1 MHHLPHLR
9 TIKGYL
15 RIYGRPPH
23 GQTAE
28 NRAKPAMAKPAIASP
43 PAGFWSAV
51 CLDASPQFFWRGDVF
66 LSVLTENNGSS
77 RPARG
82 SDRRIARGLS
92 GR

>member
-28 NRAKPAMAKPAIASP
+28 NRAKPAMAKPAIAP
-43 PAGFWSAV
+43 P
-51 CLDASPQFFWRGDVF
+51 P
-66 LSVLTENNGSS
+66 
-77 RPARG
+77 RG
-82 SDRRIARGLS
+82 SGRPFAWTRRPNFFGEAMFFYQC
-92 GR
+92 